1 MKIEFTQDH
10 EYIRRHILQ
19 PHVWRASTDDALA
32 GLNPGLFFIPYDLFR
47 WIKVDGYGI
56 FMLERIDDDTCRAH
70 VALNKDA
77 IGSAVKVSQAAMQWF
92 FDNTSY
98 KTLEAL
104 IPSNNRLAVRLA
116 RKSGMQFIKT
126 LAKSY
131 KKDGVLNDQHL
142 FKLNKEALCQ
152 Q

>member
-1 MKIEFTQDH
+1 MMKIEFTHDRD
-10 EYIRRHILQ
+10 YIRKHLIQ
-19 PHVWRASTDDALA
+19 PHVWRCSTDDALA
-32 GLNPGLFFIPYDLFR
+32 GLNPGLFFIPYDLFK

-77 IGSAVKVSQAAMQWF
+77 IGSAVKVAKAAMQWF

-98 KTLEAL
+98 VSVEAL
-104 IPSNNRLAVRLA
+104 IPANNRLAVRLA

-126 LAKSY
+126 LARSF
-131 KKDGVLNDQHL
+131 KKRWCGS
-142 FKLNKEALCQ
+142 
-152 Q
+152 